1 MENLAR
7 THTMEAP
14 PPVTLGWLGI
24 VRLGLVQTCLG
35 AIVVMMTSTINR
47 VMIVELLLPAVVP
60 GLLMALHHAVQILRP
75 AWGYRADLGGR
86 RTPWIIA
93 GMGLLALGG
102 FGAALATALMS
113 AQLVAGLALAILSFL
128 FIGLGVGAAGTSVLT
143 MLASC
148 VEPRRR
154 AAAATIVWVMMI
166 FGFALTA
173 PLAGHFLDP
182 FTNQRLIE
190 VTGCVCLIAFVV
202 SALSVRGVEAK
213 VAGVAAA
220 ARNRVARHSR
230 PPFREAIGQI
240 WNEPAARRF
249 TIFIFVSMLA
259 YSAQELIV
267 EPYAGLVFS
276 MTPGATT
283 KLAGVQH
290 GGVLLGMLSVAFL
303 VSFARIG
310 TLGAWTVGGC
320 VASALSLAAVA
331 AGAFASADYPLRAAV
346 FALGV
351 SNGAFAVSAIGSMM
365 SLAGSGAASR
375 EGTRMGLWGAA
386 QAIAFGLGGFL
397 GTAAVDIARHFLSE
411 PSMAYASVF
420 IGESILFL
428 AAALLAAQLA
438 PTGAAADRSADMN
451 AKTNHAQ
458 REPREARLI

>member
-1 MENLAR
+1 MDA
-7 THTMEAP
+7 TQ
-14 PPVTLGWLGI
+14 PVTLGWLGI

-47 VMIVELLLPAVVP
+47 VMIVELVLPAIVP

-75 AWGYRADLGGR
+75 AWGYRADIGGR
-86 RTPWIIA
+86 RTPWIIV
-93 GMGLLALGG
+93 GMGILALGG

-113 AQLVAGLALAILSFL
+113 VHLVAGLALAVFAFL
-128 FIGLGVGAAGTSVLT
+128 LIGLGVGAAGTSVLT

-154 AAAATIVWVMMI
+154 AAAATVVWVMMI

-182 FTNQRLIE
+182 FSNERLIE
-190 VTGCVCLIAFVV
+190 VTGCVCAIAFCL
-202 SALSVRGVEAK
+202 SSLSVWGVEKK

-220 ARNRVARHSR
+220 AAKGHAARLKK

-240 WNEPAARRF
+240 WSEPAARRF
-249 TIFIFVSMLA
+249 TIFIFMSMLA
-259 YSAQELIV
+259 YSAQELII

-290 GGVLLGMLSVAFL
+290 GGVLVGMLSVAFL
-303 VSFARIG
+303 VSFAGIG
-310 TLGAWTVGGC
+310 ALATWTVGGC

-331 AGAFASADYPLRAAV
+331 AGAFAGPEFPLRAAV

-397 GTAAVDIARHFLSE
+397 GTAAVDITRHILPD

-420 IGESILFL
+420 LGEAILFL
-428 AAALLAAQLA
+428 ASAVLAARLTTSAVPVARHAAGAGKENPLA
-438 PTGAAADRSADMN
+438 AGT
-451 AKTNHAQ
+451 
-458 REPREARLI
+458 

>member
-1 MENLAR
+1 MESSA
-7 THTMEAP
+7 HTTPMDANT
-14 PPVTLGWLGI
+14 PVTLGWLGI

-47 VMIVELLLPAVVP
+47 VMIVELVLPAIVP

-75 AWGYRADLGGR
+75 AWGYRADIGGR
-86 RTPWIIA
+86 RTPWIIV
-93 GMGLLALGG
+93 GMGILALGG

-113 AQLVAGLALAILSFL
+113 VHLVAGLALAVFAFL
-128 FIGLGVGAAGTSVLT
+128 LIGLGVGAAGTSVLT

-182 FTNQRLIE
+182 FSNERLIE
-190 VTGCVCLIAFVV
+190 VTGCVCVIAFCL
-202 SALSVRGVEAK
+202 SSLSVWGVEKK

-220 ARNRVARHSR
+220 AAKSHAARPKK

-249 TIFIFVSMLA
+249 TIFIFMSMLA
-259 YSAQELIV
+259 YSAQELII
-267 EPYAGLVFS
+267 EPYAGVVFS

-290 GGVLLGMLSVAFL
+290 GGVLVGMLSVAFL
-303 VSFARIG
+303 VSFAGIG
-310 TLGAWTVGGC
+310 TLGSWTVGGC
-320 VASALSLAAVA
+320 VASALSLVAVA
-331 AGAFASADYPLRAAV
+331 AGAFAGPEFPLRAAV

-397 GTAAVDIARHFLSE
+397 GTAAVDIMRHALPD
-411 PSMAYASVF
+411 PSTAYASVF
-420 IGESILFL
+420 IGEAVLFL
-428 AAALLAAQLA
+428 ASAVLAARLTTSGA
-438 PTGAAADRSADMN
+438 PVERGAEIN
-451 AKTNHAQ
+451 AKNDPLAAGT
-458 REPREARLI
+458 

>member
-1 MENLAR
+1 MESAAL
-7 THTMEAP
+7 TDPMETPDPAS
-14 PPVTLGWLGI
+14 LGWLGI

-47 VMIVELLLPAVVP
+47 VMIVELLLPAIVP

-75 AWGYRADLGGR
+75 AWGYRADIGGR
-86 RTPWIIA
+86 RTPWIIG

-102 FGAALATALMS
+102 FGAAVATAWMS
-113 AQLVAGLALAILSFL
+113 AHLLAGMALAVFAFL
-128 FIGLGVGAAGTSVLT
+128 LIGLGVGAAGTSVLT

-148 VEPRRR
+148 VVPRRR

-166 FGFALTA
+166 FGFAITA

-182 FTNQRLIE
+182 FTNERLIL
-190 VTGCVCLIAFVV
+190 VTGGVCAIAF
-202 SALSVRGVEAK
+202 SLSCLAVRGVEDR
-213 VAGVAAA
+213 VAHIAASASRSHA
-220 ARNRVARHSR
+220 ARREK

-259 YSAQELIV
+259 YSAQELII

-290 GGVLLGMLSVAFL
+290 GGVLVGMLSVAFL
-303 VSFARIG
+303 ASIAGVG

-320 VASALSLAAVA
+320 VASALSLAALA
-331 AGAFASADYPLRAAV
+331 AGPFMGPDYPLRAV
-346 FALGV
+346 IFALGV

-365 SLAGSGAASR
+365 ALAGAGAASR

-386 QAIAFGLGGFL
+386 QAIAFGVGGFL
-397 GTAAVDIARHFLSE
+397 GTAAVDVARHVLSE
-411 PSMAYASVF
+411 PSIAYASVF
-420 IGESILFL
+420 IAEALLFL
-428 AAALLAAQLA
+428 ASAVLAGRLTNHNASSGL
-438 PTGAAADRSADMN
+438 SADMTR
-451 AKTNHAQ
+451 KTSPIA
-458 REPREARLI
+458 AGT

>member
-1 MENLAR
+1 MENPAH
-7 THTMEAP
+7 TNTMETSLPA
-14 PPVTLGWLGI
+14 TLGWLGI

-47 VMIVELLLPAVVP
+47 VMIVELLLPAIVP

-86 RTPWIIA
+86 RTPWIIG
-93 GMGLLALGG
+93 GMGLLAMGG

-113 AQLVAGLALAILSFL
+113 AELVAGLALAIFSFL
-128 FIGLGVGAAGTSVLT
+128 LIGLGVGAAGTSVLT

-182 FTNQRLIE
+182 FSNERLIE
-190 VTGCVCLIAFVV
+190 VTGGVCLIAFCL
-202 SALSVRGVEAK
+202 SSLSVWGVESK

-220 ARNRVARHSR
+220 AAKSHASR
-230 PPFREAIGQI
+230 PSKPPFRQAIGQI

-259 YSAQELIV
+259 YSAQELII
-267 EPYAGLVFS
+267 EPYAGIVFA
-276 MTPGATT
+276 MTPGVTT

-303 VSFARIG
+303 VTFAGIG
-310 TLGAWTVGGC
+310 SLASWTVGGC

-397 GTAAVDIARHFLSE
+397 GTAAVDIARYALTE
-411 PSMAYASVF
+411 PGTAYASVF
-420 IGESILFL
+420 LGEAVLFL
-428 AAALLAAQLA
+428 VSAAFAARLSTPGA
-438 PTGAAADRSADMN
+438 PVERSADRTVKN
-451 AKTNHAQ
+451 DPLAAGT
-458 REPREARLI
+458 

>member
-1 MENLAR
+1 MESSA
-7 THTMEAP
+7 HTAP
-14 PPVTLGWLGI
+14 MDATQPVTLGWLGI

-47 VMIVELLLPAVVP
+47 VMIVELVLPAIVP

-75 AWGYRADLGGR
+75 AWGYRADIGGR
-86 RTPWIIA
+86 RTPWIIV
-93 GMGLLALGG
+93 GMGILALGG

-113 AQLVAGLALAILSFL
+113 VHLFAGLALAVFAFL
-128 FIGLGVGAAGTSVLT
+128 LIGLGVGAAGTSVLT

-154 AAAATIVWVMMI
+154 AAAATVVWVMMI

-182 FTNQRLIE
+182 FSNERLIE
-190 VTGCVCLIAFVV
+190 VTGCVCAIAFCL
-202 SALSVRGVEAK
+202 SSLSVWGVEKK

-220 ARNRVARHSR
+220 AAKGHAARPKK

-240 WNEPAARRF
+240 WSEPAARRF
-249 TIFIFVSMLA
+249 TIFIFMSMLA
-259 YSAQELIV
+259 YSAQELII

-290 GGVLLGMLSVAFL
+290 GGVLVGMLSVAFL
-303 VSFARIG
+303 VSFAGIG
-310 TLGAWTVGGC
+310 ALATWTVGGC

-331 AGAFASADYPLRAAV
+331 AGAFAGPEFPLRAAV

-397 GTAAVDIARHFLSE
+397 GTAAVDITRHILPD

-420 IGESILFL
+420 LGEAILFL
-428 AAALLAAQLA
+428 ASAVLAARLTTSAVPVERHAAGAGKENPLA
-438 PTGAAADRSADMN
+438 AGT
-451 AKTNHAQ
+451 
-458 REPREARLI
+458 